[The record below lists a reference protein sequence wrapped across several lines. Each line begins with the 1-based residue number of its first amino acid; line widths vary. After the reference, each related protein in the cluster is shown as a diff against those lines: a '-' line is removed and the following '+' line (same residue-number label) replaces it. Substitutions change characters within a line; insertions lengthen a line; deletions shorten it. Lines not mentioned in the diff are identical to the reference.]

1 MQRTFD
7 NVTGPLTLDLRVQ
20 AGSIVVAAGGTNQ
33 VEVELE
39 PLNEAARQALDAV
52 VIDLRARADGH
63 VLVVEVPEWR
73 GMGFLGR
80 GREFDL
86 RVRCPESP
94 HVKVR
99 SASADFAGR
108 GALASL
114 EVKTA
119 SGDAEAEQVEGEVR
133 LQSASGDVELAA
145 VGGTIDLNTASGDVT
160 IGRADGAV
168 RARLV
173 SGDLALR
180 DARDSVE
187 VQTVSGDQRL
197 EAVSAGAIGLGS
209 VSGDIRVGVRQGT
222 NVWMDIRSLSGDT
235 TSELTPT
242 DGPTSDDAPLVELRI
257 KSVSGD
263 VQIESAAASPL
274 EA

>member
-7 NVTGPLTLDLRVQ
+7 NVTGPLTLDLRLQ
-20 AGSIVVAAGGTNQ
+20 AGSIVIEAKHTNQ

-52 VIDLRARADGH
+52 VVDLRARGDGH
-63 VLVVEVPEWR
+63 LLVVEVPEWR
-73 GMGFLGR
+73 GMGFFGR

-86 RVRCPESP
+86 RIRCPERP
-94 HVKVR
+94 DVKVR
-99 SASADFAGR
+99 CASADFAAR
-108 GALASL
+108 GALAAL

-119 SGDAEAEQVEGEVR
+119 SGDVEAAQVDGEVR
-133 LQSASGDVELAA
+133 LQSASGDVELGA
-145 VGGTIDLNTASGDVT
+145 VGGSIDLNTAAGDVT
-160 IGRADGAV
+160 IGRAEGSV

-173 SGDLALR
+173 SGDFALR

-197 EAVSAGAIGLGS
+197 EAVSGGSIGLGS

-222 NVWMDIRSLSGDT
+222 NVWMDVRSLSGDT

-242 DGPTSDDAPLVELRI
+242 DGPASDDARLVELRI

-263 VQIESAAASPL
+263 VQIESAAASPI